1 MADSEALVQIDAVE
15 ALEQAL
21 IGLRRSVASTMRRE
35 REAKSLSLRDVA
47 VKVNLAPAAVSNIE
61 RAKSWRTETARRI
74 AQFYASVEGAA

>member
-21 IGLRRSVASTMRRE
+21 TGLRRSVASTMRRE
-35 REAKSLSLRDVA
+35 RESKSLSLRDVA

-74 AQFYASVEGAA
+74 AQFYASVEGA